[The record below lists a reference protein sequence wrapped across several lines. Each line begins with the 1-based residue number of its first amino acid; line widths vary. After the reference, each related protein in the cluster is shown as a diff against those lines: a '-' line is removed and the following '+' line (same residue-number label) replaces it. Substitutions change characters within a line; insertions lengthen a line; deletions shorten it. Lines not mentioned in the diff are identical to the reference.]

1 MLVPESSNDA
11 RLNRRALL
19 LGAVFLVGGTAALTR
34 FSRDPQDTAESG
46 PVFTPDQFALL
57 EQVTEVMIPATDT
70 PGALGAGVPAFLRQ
84 LLSAWGSNETRV
96 AVVRV
101 LEAIQK
107 ESWGKSALASWKF
120 PASGGSSSCAHTMRS
135 RLRCMTWRTGAPPRS
150 DARLSHH
157 EFRCHCHWFVN
168 QRRLGRQGA
177 VRARPED
184 ASDRAG
190 PPRRSQGGLPGFRV
204 ALGSAEPRHG
214 PRG

>member
-84 LLSAWGSNETRV
+84 MLSAWGSNETRV

-101 LEAIQK
+101 LEAIEK
-107 ESWGKSALASWKF
+107 ESWGKLGAGFLEI
-120 PASGGSSSCAHTMRS
+120 PGERRLELMRS
-135 RLRCMTWRTGAPPRS
+135 YDEKSIAMHDLAY
-150 DARLSHH
+150 
-157 EFRCHCHWFVN
+157 
-168 QRRLGRQGA
+168 GRACLPLAEVGRASA
-177 VRARPED
+177 V
-184 ASDRAG
+184 
-190 PPRRSQGGLPGFRV
+190 
-204 ALGSAEPRHG
+204 
-214 PRG
+214 